1 MILKF
6 SLVGK
11 SPGRVCR
18 VDVEGDVVR
27 REYGHARRRCHG
39 LRGKRFTV
47 SRPRFFR
54 PLLSSCFLGES
65 GVKGKILN
73 VVVKEEEYMRTQEI
87 MYIGM
92 HATTPSRG
100 HFK

>member
-54 PLLSSCFLGES
+54 PLLSSCFLGERLNIECCDERG
-65 GVKGKILN
+65 GVCERKK
-73 VVVKEEEYMRTQEI
+73 
-87 MYIGM
+87 
-92 HATTPSRG
+92 
-100 HFK
+100 